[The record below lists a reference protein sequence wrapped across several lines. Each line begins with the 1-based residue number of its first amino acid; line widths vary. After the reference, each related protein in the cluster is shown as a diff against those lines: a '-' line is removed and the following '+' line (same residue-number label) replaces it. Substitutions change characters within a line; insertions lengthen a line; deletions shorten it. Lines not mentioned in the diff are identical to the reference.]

1 MPAIALILLFLS
13 PWLTGVALAER
24 VQVAVAANFASTF
37 QAIERDFE
45 AATGHEVVAIVGST
59 GKLQAQ
65 VRAGAPFEVLLA
77 ADDETP
83 RKLIDDGLAVA
94 GSSFTYAI
102 GKLALWSARPGF
114 VDDQGAVLRQAR
126 FAHLAI
132 ANPKLAP
139 YGAAALEALRGL
151 GLAET
156 LAPRIVQGESVAQA
170 LQFVS
175 TGNAELGFVA
185 LSQVQQPGKPATGS
199 LWLVPAHLH
208 APLRQDA
215 VLLKPGAGK
224 PAALAL
230 LRHLRTDAVKAV
242 IRAHGHEL

>member
-1 MPAIALILLFLS
+1 LVDESSADCRVIIGACACAEFDMPAIALILLFLS
-13 PWLTGVALAER
+13 PWLTGAALAER

-102 GKLALWSARPGF
+102 GKLALWSARPGQAI
-114 VDDQGAVLRQAR
+114 VDQ
-126 FAHLAI
+126 FAEI
-132 ANPKLAP
+132 
-139 YGAAALEALRGL
+139 G
-151 GLAET
+151 
-156 LAPRIVQGESVAQA
+156 
-170 LQFVS
+170 
-175 TGNAELGFVA
+175 
-185 LSQVQQPGKPATGS
+185 
-199 LWLVPAHLH
+199 
-208 APLRQDA
+208 
-215 VLLKPGAGK
+215 
-224 PAALAL
+224 
-230 LRHLRTDAVKAV
+230 
-242 IRAHGHEL
+242 RAHV